1 MEHTLRADR
10 LPPGAAGRIVQ
21 LGLTGPLR
29 RRLLELG
36 LIPGQTLLRRW
47 TAPAGSPIAYEAQ
60 GMVVALRARDARNI
74 LVQEVDAPW
83 TP

>member
-1 MEHTLRADR
+1 MEHIRTADR
-10 LPPGAAGRIVQ
+10 LPPGSAGTITQ
-21 LGLTGPLR
+21 LTLAGPLR

-36 LIPGQTLLRRW
+36 LIPGRTIRRRY

-60 GMVVALRARDARNI
+60 GMIVALRAGDAAGI
-74 LVQEVDAPW
+74 LVQEADAPW